1 MKTLKLKKIATLTS
15 IIIIM
20 LFSTPM
26 FSAGDPGL
34 PEDIEPTTNDQV
46 PIDQNIWL
54 GLVVGCMIGAYFF
67 VGKQKNALTK

>member
-15 IIIIM
+15 IITIM

-26 FSAGDPGL
+26 FSADPGL